1 MLLYVASVFTSFAS
15 VFVKIFQT
23 KNVIGDHYKVAFW
36 TSYAVAVLDVATVGF
51 IIEGGWWIA
60 LTSGTGAA
68 FGVVTA
74 MKFHDKVVNRADEK

>member
-1 MLLYVASVFTSFAS
+1 MFAASVLVSFLN

-23 KNVIGDHYKVAFW
+23 KNVMGDHKRLAFV
-36 TSYAVAVLDVATVGF
+36 TSYLVAVLDVATIGF
-51 IIEGGWWIA
+51 IVWGGWWIA

-74 MKFHDKVVNRADEK
+74 MMVHDKWVTKP